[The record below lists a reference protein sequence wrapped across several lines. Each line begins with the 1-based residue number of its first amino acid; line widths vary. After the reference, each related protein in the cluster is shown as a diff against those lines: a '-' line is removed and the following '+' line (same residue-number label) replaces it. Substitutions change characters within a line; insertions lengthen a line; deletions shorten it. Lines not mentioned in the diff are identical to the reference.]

1 MTEVQELAKYVSM
14 KNFEDLSLMVKEHLK
29 IRIIDSLACAIG
41 ALHADPIHS
50 IYEHIEDFG
59 GNKLAS
65 IIGGGANAPDHA
77 TFYNAALIRYLDFN
91 DSYLAK
97 GETCHPSDNL
107 AAIIAAGEYA
117 NATGK
122 ELLTALA
129 IAYQIQC
136 RLSDEAPVRAKGFDH
151 TVQGAYAVAAAVSKI
166 LRLNQEQIAN
176 AIAISGTCNLAL
188 RVTRTGALSN
198 WKGLAYPNTAFI
210 GLHAAFLAMRGIS
223 GPMEVFE
230 GNKGFKSLAGPFHID
245 WAQEDLERVTKTIIK
260 KYNAEIHAQSTI
272 EGILDLKTKHEF
284 STNDIDHI
292 DIKIFDVAYHI
303 IGGGEE
309 GNKILVRTKEEAD
322 HSLRY
327 MIAVALLDNQLLPAQ
342 YDIDRITQEDVQKLL
357 RKVHISPLNVYSK
370 NFPDKMPCLISITLK
385 NGTTF
390 VIKKEDYEGFY
401 TRPFSIKTITQKF
414 EQLTNPFITNET
426 QQKILKTITN
436 LESLHVKDL
445 TNLFSTLKKG
455 EKK

>member
-1 MTEVQELAKYVSM
+1 MTEVQELAKYVTV
-14 KNFEDLSLMVKEHLK
+14 KNFEDLSQIACDHLK
-29 IRIIDSLACAIG
+29 IRIIDSFACAIG
-41 ALHADPIHS
+41 ALHADSIHS
-50 IYEHIEDFG
+50 IYNHIEDFG

-65 IIGGGANAPDHA
+65 LIGGGVNAPDHT

-117 NATGK
+117 NANGK

-136 RLSDEAPVRAKGFDH
+136 RLSDEAPVRAIGFDH
-151 TVQGAYAVAAAVSKI
+151 TVQGAYAVSAGVAKI

-223 GPMEVFE
+223 GPLEVFE
-230 GNKGFKSLAGPFHID
+230 GNKGFKSLAGPFQID
-245 WAQEDLERVTKTIIK
+245 WPQEDLERVTQTIIK
-260 KYNAEIHAQSTI
+260 KYNAEIHSQSVI
-272 EGILDLKTKHEF
+272 EGILDLKARYEF

-292 DIKIFDVAYHI
+292 DIKIFDVAYNI

-309 GNKILVRTKEEAD
+309 GDKILVRTKEEAD

-327 MIAVALLDNQLLPAQ
+327 MVAVALIDNQLLPAQ
-342 YDIDRITQEDVQKLL
+342 YKIDRIIQEDVQKLL
-357 RKVHISPLNVYSK
+357 RKVHISPFNDYSK
-370 NFPDKMPCLISITLK
+370 IFPTKMPCLINITLK
-385 NGTTF
+385 NGTSF
-390 VIKKEDYEGFY
+390 VIEKEDYEGFH

-414 EQLTNPFITNET
+414 EQLTNPFLTIET
-426 QQKILKTITN
+426 QQKIIETITN
-436 LESLHVKDL
+436 LESLYVKDL
-445 TNLFSTLKKG
+445 TNLFSDIKKG